1 MAPSGHGWWL
11 MRSSA
16 EVMWDGFTPV
26 GATGRRRVPSGGP
39 PGLMEVFVDTGCDA
53 AAGSEER
60 LNMEISALANVV
72 VMRALFL
79 ARLLR
84 V

>member
-1 MAPSGHGWWL
+1 MGRIYPRRCDWTPSGAVR
-11 MRSSA
+11 RS
-16 EVMWDGFTPV
+16 
-26 GATGRRRVPSGGP
+26 

>member
-1 MAPSGHGWWL
+1 MGRICPRRSDWTPSVAVR
-11 MRSSA
+11 RS
-16 EVMWDGFTPV
+16 
-26 GATGRRRVPSGGP
+26 
-39 PGLMEVFVDTGCDA
+39 PGLMEFFVDTGCDA

-84 V
+84 C

>member
-1 MAPSGHGWWL
+1 MG
-11 MRSSA
+11 RSYPRWGSQPPRGTA
-16 EVMWDGFTPV
+16 
-26 GATGRRRVPSGGP
+26 GRS
-39 PGLMEVFVDTGCDA
+39 PGLMEVFVDPGCDA
-53 AAGSEER
+53 AAGSEGR

-84 V
+84 R